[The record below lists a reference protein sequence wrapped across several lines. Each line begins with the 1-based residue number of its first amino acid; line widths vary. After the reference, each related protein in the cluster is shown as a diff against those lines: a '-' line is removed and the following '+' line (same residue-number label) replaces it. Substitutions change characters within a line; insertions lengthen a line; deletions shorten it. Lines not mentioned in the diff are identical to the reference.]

1 MKAPEELGCRTGLLH
16 CPGSAHLRLLHGG
29 SGAAIAAGEF
39 GFGLFLRVHHAAR
52 AEAGWRDRMVVVARD
67 APAVGSGRH
76 PVSVALP
83 AARRW
88 RPAARM
94 IRRLS

>member
-39 GFGLFLRVHHAAR
+39 GFGCSFAFIMLLALKLAGVIGWSWWLVTLPLWGQVVIPFLWLFLLLGGGAR
-52 AEAGWRDRMVVVARD
+52 PRG
-67 APAVGSGRH
+67 
-76 PVSVALP
+76 
-83 AARRW
+83 
-88 RPAARM
+88 
-94 IRRLS
+94 